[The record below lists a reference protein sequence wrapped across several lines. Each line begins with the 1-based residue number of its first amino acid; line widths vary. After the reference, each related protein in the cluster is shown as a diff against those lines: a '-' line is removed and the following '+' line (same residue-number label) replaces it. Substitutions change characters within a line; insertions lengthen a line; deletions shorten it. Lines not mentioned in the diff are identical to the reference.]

1 MRRSNHQFVARGT
14 EDDRT
19 CPACDKPCR
28 TSQGLMAHM
37 STARSCLWY
46 RKGKNRVPLE
56 HDMPEVT
63 ESAECNVSGTNDAMD
78 EDEPY
83 EDFHAFL
90 DHGNLF
96 RFELPAEAAG
106 IVEEAGNDRG
116 ASVVPA
122 LDDDEDTRVE
132 DVDTTAGRVIRMEP
146 RIVDTWKAFFA
157 EDSATEGS
165 DDSEEDR
172 MDVDIEEHEGG
183 CAQERN
189 PNGRWRPFASELDWR
204 VANWIIREDVGQGS
218 LNRFLSIPGV
228 VEKLGLTFKDV
239 RELFI
244 KVDALPD
251 RAAWKT
257 TSLTFPDRIDEQH
270 LVRYRDILE
279 AIKALLG
286 NPAHAKDVVYRPR
299 RVFADRSRTKRIYSE
314 MWTGLWWNAVQV
326 Q

>member
-1 MRRSNHQFVARGT
+1 MRGSKKACVFPGT
-14 EDDRT
+14 QDDTT
-19 CPACDKPCR
+19 CPACDKPLK
-28 TSQGLMAHM
+28 TSQGLMAHL

-46 RKGKNRVPLE
+46 RKGKNRVPVE
-56 HDMPEVT
+56 HNIPEVT
-63 ESAECNVSGTNDAMD
+63 ETAECNVSGTDDAMD

-83 EDFHAFL
+83 EDFHTFL

-96 RFELPAEAAG
+96 HFELPAEAE
-106 IVEEAGNDRG
+106 VMEEQAGNDSG
-116 ASVVPA
+116 PS
-122 LDDDEDTRVE
+122 LE

-165 DDSEEDR
+165 ADSEEDR
-172 MDVDIEEHEGG
+172 MDVDSEEGEGG
-183 CAQERN
+183 CAQERD
-189 PNGRWRPFASELDWR
+189 PNGRWKPFASELDWR

-257 TSLTFPDRIDEQH
+257 TSLTFPDRIDEEH

-286 NPAHAKDVVYRPR
+286 NPAHAKDIVYRPR